1 MEIHNPNMAIH
12 CYCSSPL
19 DDGAQQHINDDQLLN
34 ISSLS
39 AYGFRASLVRV
50 EILGSYRTNRK
61 WIMAR
66 FMKWKVCGAAAAIST
81 AALAFQQR
89 TFDTEIKSKLEKQ

>member
-19 DDGAQQHINDDQLLN
+19 DDGAQQQQHINDDQLLN

-39 AYGFRASLVRV
+39 AYGFRDSLVRV

-61 WIMAR
+61 
-66 FMKWKVCGAAAAIST
+66 
-81 AALAFQQR
+81 
-89 TFDTEIKSKLEKQ
+89 